1 VIVDQFAKKHVR
13 VEGCEQ
19 AVATHGS
26 VGTGG
31 GLNPALA
38 PIGKVSCSTCMWS
51 PTKTGQRGRGAT
63 SKKRVEGAMRARVD
77 LKITCVLIWI

>member
-1 VIVDQFAKKHVR
+1 VIVDQFAKKHAR

-19 AVATHGS
+19 AVATHES

-38 PIGKVSCSTCMWS
+38 PIGKVPRSTCMWS
-51 PTKTGQRGRGAT
+51 PTKTGQRGGGGLLL
-63 SKKRVEGAMRARVD
+63 KKELRGAMRARVD
-77 LKITCVLIWI
+77 LKITCVC